1 MRNKRNLITL
11 LMMMTGLFAQS
22 ISGVVGGEKPLQG
35 ANVVVVGTELGSV
48 SNGEG
53 SYLIKD
59 VPAGTYDVT
68 ASFIGYS
75 SQTISVVVG
84 EGDAVADFTLKV
96 DAVSM
101 CIRGS
106 CF

>member
-22 ISGVVGGEKPLQG
+22 ISGVVGGENPLQG

-53 SYLIKD
+53 
-59 VPAGTYDVT
+59 
-68 ASFIGYS
+68 
-75 SQTISVVVG
+75 
-84 EGDAVADFTLKV
+84 
-96 DAVSM
+96 
-101 CIRGS
+101 
-106 CF
+106 